1 MAGNAGTQTLSPSRL
16 GTERIWRLE
25 PLKSQDDQELLGSL
39 QGPLEV
45 QQIQR
50 NSGSSCAWCPSTV
63 QLWELISFPFVI
75 SYFGW
80 GGGGCF
86 LAAGGRWRITAWK
99 IWNPEPVISTS
110 TLYWTMVT
118 PNIIVKGCTSTS
130 FMDIPSSMYPFSNGQ
145 TSSGL
150 YFLLVVKILCRKLYR
165 HPKFELFP

>member
-1 MAGNAGTQTLSPSRL
+1 MKIGTAKITGRSGAAGITARTPWGTTDPKEFWIQLRL
-16 GTERIWRLE
+16 MSFDCSVMGADKL
-25 PLKSQDDQELLGSL
+25 PFCHKLL
-39 QGPLEV
+39 
-45 QQIQR
+45 
-50 NSGSSCAWCPSTV
+50 WM
-63 QLWELISFPFVI
+63 
-75 SYFGW
+75 GW
-80 GGGGCF
+80 GGCF